1 MFNLPLFSKAD
12 SLAKHEVLLDLQ
24 SHSQLTPSQLVTP
37 ENWTK
42 LTLKQPSTRFGQERD
57 AKKKKINIMEKDN
70 KKVSNPINNKPKNEK
85 EAIPSTK
92 EILVD
97 NSPPV
102 VKGEQVQT
110 TKNTKKSQYRKRLR
124 RPPQQTRRTEIVLH
138 IEIGKESRTSIH
150 DWMLTKQKK
159 WHL

>member
-1 MFNLPLFSKAD
+1 
-12 SLAKHEVLLDLQ
+12 
-24 SHSQLTPSQLVTP
+24 
-37 ENWTK
+37 
-42 LTLKQPSTRFGQERD
+42 
-57 AKKKKINIMEKDN
+57 MEKDN